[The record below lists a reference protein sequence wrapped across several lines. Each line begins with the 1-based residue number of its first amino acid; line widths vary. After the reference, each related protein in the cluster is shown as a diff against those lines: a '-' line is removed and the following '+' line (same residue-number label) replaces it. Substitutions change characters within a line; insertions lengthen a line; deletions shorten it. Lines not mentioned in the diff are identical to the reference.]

1 MHIHHNLLPL
11 CLLVWSTHCF
21 SSTGIE
27 DLRSNDAV
35 HGLYEIRE
43 EARKF
48 AAQENA
54 RSSQSEWEAL
64 DPNLK
69 VLVPRCAVPLKAGW
83 HEIWWFDNSKSE
95 IVQRSR
101 RVISVACAQTVS
113 PAQKW
118 DVHVPV
124 HQRRPTYGSANKYK
138 PLNSSK
144 KSGNNGE

>member
-11 CLLVWSTHCF
+11 CLLIWTTHCF

-27 DLRSNDAV
+27 DMRSNDAV

-48 AAQENA
+48 VAQENA
-54 RSSQSEWEAL
+54 RTPQSEWEAME
-64 DPNLK
+64 PNLK
-69 VLVPRCAVPLKAGW
+69 VLVPRCAVPLKARW
-83 HEIWWFDNSKSE
+83 HEIWWFDTRAGGKLLK
-95 IVQRSR
+95 RSR
-101 RVISVACAQTVS
+101 RVIAVECTRTVG

-124 HQRRPTYGSANKYK
+124 FQRSRP
-138 PLNSSK
+138 
-144 KSGNNGE
+144 

>member
-11 CLLVWSTHCF
+11 CLLIWTTHCF

-27 DLRSNDAV
+27 DMRSNDAV

-48 AAQENA
+48 VAQENA
-54 RSSQSEWEAL
+54 RTPQSEWEAME
-64 DPNLK
+64 PNLK

-83 HEIWWFDNSKSE
+83 HEIWWFDTRAESKLLK
-95 IVQRSR
+95 RSR
-101 RVISVACAQTVS
+101 RVIAVECTRTVS

-124 HQRRPTYGSANKYK
+124 FQRTRP
-138 PLNSSK
+138 
-144 KSGNNGE
+144 